1 MVSIKSIFE
10 TQGYENG
17 IKHNISG
24 TGIRLADG
32 SKYLPYC
39 SAKVLI
45 FSDLHN
51 FFNIFFITFKLKI
64 SVKSVKKVM
73 NITTCQGGAS
83 YHGCDN
89 KRLSEALKKIL
100 NKFFNH
106 REDPSFLWVI
116 ALARKNHP

>member
-24 TGIRLADG
+24 TGKRLADG
-32 SKYLPYC
+32 CKYLPYC

-45 FSDLHN
+45 FSDLRN
-51 FFNIFFITFKLKI
+51 FFNIFFITFKLKM

-73 NITTCQGGAS
+73 NITNEAGGS
-83 YHGCDN
+83 V
-89 KRLSEALKKIL
+89 LSWLRQETLERSVK
-100 NKFFNH
+100 
-106 REDPSFLWVI
+106 
-116 ALARKNHP
+116 KNHK